1 MTGYPLAK
9 LMKLGLPGSVPPIV
23 LMLAVSPLTES
34 RIGDRDWGD
43 DVCIKHKRP
52 AISRLAIRTT
62 TTRFR
67 IQISVSPLNESSK
80 FAERLLRGIQW

>member
-9 LMKLGLPGSVPPIV
+9 LMRLGLPGSVPPIV

-43 DVCIKHKRP
+43 NVCIKHNDQRF
-52 AISRLAIRTT
+52 LAW
-62 TTRFR
+62 
-67 IQISVSPLNESSK
+67 PLELPQLALESKLS
-80 FAERLLRGIQW
+80 ANGN